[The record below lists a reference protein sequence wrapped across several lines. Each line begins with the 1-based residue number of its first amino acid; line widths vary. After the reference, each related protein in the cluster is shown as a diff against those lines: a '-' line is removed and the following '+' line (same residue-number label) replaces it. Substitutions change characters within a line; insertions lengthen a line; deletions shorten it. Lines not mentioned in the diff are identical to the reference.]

1 MMIPTLTE
9 LTRHRAQS
17 KRERSRRRAEAML
30 RHPSAGLAVAHAPEL
45 EVAEGLLQ
53 RQLVEGEIDPSLY
66 RAEMRRLALLAR

>member
-30 RHPSAGLAVAHAPEL
+30 RHPSAGLDISHAPEL
-45 EVAEGLLQ
+45 EVAEGVLQ
-53 RQLVEGEIDPSLY
+53 RQLVDGDIDPASY
-66 RAEMRRLALLAR
+66 RAEMRRLAVLAR